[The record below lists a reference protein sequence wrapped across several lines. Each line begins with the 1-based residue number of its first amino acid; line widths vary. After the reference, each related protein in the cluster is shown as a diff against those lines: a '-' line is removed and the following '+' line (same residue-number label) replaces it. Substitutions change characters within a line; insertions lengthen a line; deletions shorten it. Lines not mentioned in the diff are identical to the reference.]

1 MGSYQCEVKALGR
14 LDSRVAIVTGCG
26 RGFGRA
32 TAALFAREGA
42 TLSVCDVVPR
52 EELEDGVGSEI
63 ESLGG
68 RAMCFQTDVSDED
81 QVASMVRDTIDE
93 LGTVDILVNNVGV
106 SGPTKEC
113 MDITREEWE
122 KIMSV
127 NLGGMFLCTRAVL
140 PEMVRRR
147 WGRIIN
153 LSSISGKNPQP
164 YRTPYAT
171 SKMGVIGF
179 TRSLAAEVGRHNIT
193 VNAICPGFP
202 GNERNVVV
210 AKDLARHLGRPFDP
224 EEYRL
229 EMEEMR
235 RVGVLG
241 GCYLADEGF
250 VGASINLDDVAN
262 MALFFASDEASRI
275 TGQDINV
282 CGGSVMW

>member
-1 MGSYQCEVKALGR
+1 MGKLEG
-14 LDSRVAIVTGCG
+14 RVAIVTGCG

-32 TAALFAREGA
+32 TAELFAREGA
-42 TLSVCDVVPR
+42 ALSVCDVVPR
-52 EELEDGVGSEI
+52 EELEGGVGSEI
-63 ESLGG
+63 ESMGG
-68 RAMCFQTDVSDED
+68 RVICFQTDVSDEA
-81 QVASMVRDTIDE
+81 QVASMVGATIDE

-113 MDITREEWE
+113 MDITREEWD
-122 KIMSV
+122 KTMTV
-127 NLGGMFLCTRAVL
+127 NLGSMFLCTKAVL
-140 PEMVRRR
+140 PEMVRRKR
-147 WGRIIN
+147 GRIIN

-202 GNERNVVV
+202 GNERNVEV
-210 AKDLARHLGRPFDP
+210 ARDLARHLGRPFDP
-224 EEYRL
+224 DEYRV

-241 GCYLADEGF
+241 GRYLADEGL
-250 VGASINLDDVAN
+250 VGASITLDDVAH

>member
-1 MGSYQCEVKALGR
+1 LGK
-14 LDSRVAIVTGCG
+14 LEGRVAIVTGCG

-32 TAALFAREGA
+32 TAELFAREGA
-42 TLSVCDVVPR
+42 ALSVCDVIPQ
-52 EELEDGVGSEI
+52 EELEGGVGSEI
-63 ESLGG
+63 ESMGG
-68 RAMCFQTDVSDED
+68 RVICFQTDVSDEA
-81 QVASMVRDTIDE
+81 QVASMVGATIDE

-113 MDITREEWE
+113 MDITREEWD
-122 KIMSV
+122 KTMTV
-127 NLGGMFLCTRAVL
+127 NLGSMFLCTKAVL
-140 PEMVRRR
+140 PEMVRRKR
-147 WGRIIN
+147 GRIIN

-202 GNERNVVV
+202 GNERNVEV
-210 AKDLARHLGRPFDP
+210 ARDLARHLGRPFDP
-224 EEYRL
+224 DEYRV

-235 RVGVLG
+235 RMGVLG
-241 GCYLADEGF
+241 GRYLADEGL
-250 VGASINLDDVAN
+250 VGASITLDDVAH

>member
-1 MGSYQCEVKALGR
+1 MGK
-14 LDSRVAIVTGCG
+14 LDDRVAIITGCG

-42 TLSVCDVVPR
+42 LLSVCDVIPR
-52 EELEDGVGSEI
+52 EEIEGGVGSEI

-68 RAMCFQTDVSDED
+68 RVLCFQTDVSDEA
-81 QVASMVRDTIDE
+81 QVASMVGETIDE

-106 SGPTKEC
+106 SGPTKMC
-113 MDITREEWE
+113 MDIAWEEWD
-122 KIMSV
+122 KTMAV

-140 PEMVRRR
+140 PEMVRRK
-147 WGRIIN
+147 WGRIVN
-153 LSSISGKNPQP
+153 LSSVSGKNPQP

-202 GNERNVVV
+202 GNERNVEV
-210 AKDLARHLGRPFDP
+210 ARDLARHLGRPFDP
-224 EEYRL
+224 DEYRG

-241 GCYLADEGF
+241 GRYLTDEGF
-250 VGASINLDDVAN
+250 VGASITLDDVAN

>member
-1 MGSYQCEVKALGR
+1 LGK
-14 LDSRVAIVTGCG
+14 LEGRVAIVTGCG

-32 TAALFAREGA
+32 TAELFAREEA
-42 TLSVCDVVPR
+42 ALSVCDVIPQ
-52 EELEDGVGSEI
+52 EELEGGVGSEI
-63 ESLGG
+63 ESMGG
-68 RAMCFQTDVSDED
+68 RVICFQTDVSDEA
-81 QVASMVRDTIDE
+81 QVASMVGATIDE

-113 MDITREEWE
+113 MDITREEWD
-122 KIMSV
+122 KTMTV
-127 NLGGMFLCTRAVL
+127 NLGSMFLCTKAVL
-140 PEMVRRR
+140 PEMVRRKR
-147 WGRIIN
+147 GRIIN

-202 GNERNVVV
+202 GNERNVEV
-210 AKDLARHLGRPFDP
+210 ARDLARHLGRPFDP
-224 EEYRL
+224 DEYRV

-235 RVGVLG
+235 RMGVLG
-241 GCYLADEGF
+241 GRYLADEGL
-250 VGASINLDDVAN
+250 VGASITLDDVAH

>member
-1 MGSYQCEVKALGR
+1 MGR
-14 LDSRVAIVTGCG
+14 LDGRVAIVTGCG

-42 TLSVCDVVPR
+42 VLSVCDVIPR
-52 EELEDGVGSEI
+52 KELEDDVGTEI

-68 RAMCFQTDVSDED
+68 RVICFQTDVSDET
-81 QVASMVRDTIDE
+81 QVASMVENTIDE

-106 SGPTKEC
+106 SGPTKMC
-113 MDITREEWE
+113 MDITREEWT
-122 KIMSV
+122 KTMAV
-127 NLGGMFLCTRAVL
+127 NLGGMFLCTKAVL
-140 PEMVRRR
+140 PEMVRRKR
-147 WGRIIN
+147 GRIIN

-179 TRSLAAEVGRHNIT
+179 TRSLAAEVGRYNVT
-193 VNAICPGFP
+193 VNTICPGFP
-202 GNERNVVV
+202 GNERNEEV
-210 AKDLARHLGRPFDP
+210 ARDLARHLGRPFDP
-224 EEYRL
+224 DEYRV

-241 GCYLADEGF
+241 GRYLADEGLI
-250 VGASINLDDVAN
+250 GASITLDDVAQT
-262 MALFFASDEASRI
+262 ALFFASDEASRI

-282 CGGSVMW
+282 SGGSVMW

>member
-1 MGSYQCEVKALGR
+1 MGK
-14 LDSRVAIVTGCG
+14 LDGKVAIVTGCG

-32 TAALFAREGA
+32 TATLFAREGA
-42 TLSVCDVVPR
+42 LLSVCDVIPR
-52 EELEDGVGSEI
+52 EELEGGVGSEI

-68 RAMCFQTDVSDED
+68 RALCFQTDVSDED
-81 QVASMVRDTIDE
+81 QVASMVEDTIDE

-113 MDITREEWE
+113 MDITREEWD
-122 KIMSV
+122 KTMSV
-127 NLGGMFLCTRAVL
+127 NLGGMFLCTKAVL
-140 PEMVRRR
+140 PEMVRRKR
-147 WGRIIN
+147 GRIIN
-153 LSSISGKNPQP
+153 LGSVSGKNPQP

-202 GNERNVVV
+202 GNERNVEV
-210 AKDLARHLGRPFDP
+210 ARALARHLGRPFDP
-224 EEYRL
+224 DDYRV
-229 EMEEMR
+229 EMAEMR
-235 RVGVLG
+235 RAGVLG
-241 GCYLADEGF
+241 GRYLADEGF
-250 VGASINLDDVAN
+250 TGASITLDDVAN
-262 MALFFASDEASRI
+262 MTLFFASDEAARI